1 MARIPLGDP
10 ASAVAQPAP
19 AVQADPN
26 AFGAATARATQ
37 GLGEA
42 ATQVAAGLFQQKQKL
57 DEDLARTNAAVAYQS
72 HATNVQ
78 SAMKAAGEQLSS
90 GAIDQPT
97 YEKQLA
103 DAQKQSFDSTIGALP
118 DGHFK
123 NVATIQTA
131 GLDRTVALGMQEALT
146 KNTQQLI
153 ATNAATLL
161 DTAGKSIATNPASI
175 DATVASTKQAYLS
188 AAASAG
194 IPQPRAAQV
203 AQDWADSQYA
213 AHAQSAAIAARS
225 TGDLA
230 ALTQLEKDLT
240 SPDGYYAG
248 KLDAN
253 KRNQVLS
260 AVVSNRLSL
269 ENQITSEKDARERD
283 AVSAYNGGLQLM
295 TEGKRFSPEYIQ
307 QLTAATRGTAME
319 QGAQELISR
328 AAAGAGFST
337 LSVPQMRAAVQAN
350 ESRAVTAGTDPVEA
364 AAIKQQKQ
372 ILTATDEAYKRDPWN
387 AALERGAIPAVPAID
402 TSGLTQLATSLAA
415 RAQVA
420 PIVEDKAGRR
430 VSLLTP
436 DEARSVL
443 DTVDALPLNTKA
455 QALAM
460 IGRSMGN
467 AARINDLAEQWKD
480 KSPAAALAMK
490 AGAADPSGGPLM
502 MQSGMPVAQ
511 YILDGQDAL
520 ANKLVKVDAAAATGL
535 QATIAKRIGDALPRQ
550 RDLPVDHR
558 ELAHEDA
565 VRFHVARFAFQRA
578 EVRPH
583 ISARIAR
590 ADNRGVGLHAGV
602 EPFDVLHDVAV
613 DGALHDSEKH
623 VTVGARN
630 AANGFECAVGRVTS
644 ERAYESPSSTKY
656 ACDLLNT
663 NGISRVVPVVF
674 VRAIWR
680 KPERRREPPSICGI
694 ALSIVFTP
702 FAYRS
707 RSM

>member
-1 MARIPLGDP
+1 MARIPLGDS
-10 ASAVAQPAP
+10 ASVVAQPAP
-19 AVQADPN
+19 QVQADPN
-26 AFGAATARATQ
+26 AFGAAQARAQ
-37 GLGEA
+37 EGLGNAGMQFA
-42 ATQVAAGLFQQKQKL
+42 AEQIQKRQKL
-57 DEDLARTNAAVAYQS
+57 DDDLARTNAAVAYQS

-78 SAMKAAGEQLSS
+78 SAMKTANEQLAS

-118 DGHFK
+118 GGHYK
-123 NVATIQTA
+123 NIATVQSA
-131 GLDRTVALGMQEALT
+131 GLDRTVTLGMQEALT

-175 DATVASTKQAYLS
+175 DGTVASTKQAYLT

-213 AHAQSAAIAARS
+213 SHAQSAAIAARS
-225 TGDLA
+225 SGDLT

-260 AVVSNRLSL
+260 TVVSNRLAL
-269 ENQITSEKDARERD
+269 ENQMNSEQQARERE
-283 AVSAYNGGLQLM
+283 AVTAFNQGTDLM
-295 TEGKRFSPEYIQ
+295 TQGKRFSPEYVQ
-307 QLTAATRGTAME
+307 QLTSATRGTTLE
-319 QGAQELISR
+319 GQTQELIAR

-350 ESRAVTAGTDPVEA
+350 EGRQNQAGTDPIEA

-387 AALERGAIPAVPAID
+387 AALERGAIPGVPPID
-402 TSGLTQLATSLAA
+402 TSGVTQLASSLAA
-415 RAQVA
+415 RAQLA
-420 PIVEDKAGRR
+420 PVVEDKAGRR

-443 DTVDALPLNTKA
+443 QTVDSLPTDTKA
-455 QALAM
+455 QALALL
-460 IGRSMGN
+460 GRSMGN

-520 ANKLVKVDAAAATGL
+520 TNKLVKVDAAAATGL
-535 QATIAKRIGDALPRQ
+535 QATIAKQIGDALPPQQLNDARETAYFAAVASARRAG
-550 RDLPVDHR
+550 RDVPNSTDILTGVNVATGGLSKTGGIDPRGNRYMAAKPWGWSDDDFDGGVKQASVSNIENQPGGRPVDSV
-558 ELAHEDA
+558 LANGTKIPVDQ
-565 VRFHVARFAFQRA
+565 FMQQFASYRLQR
-578 EVRPH
+578 
-583 ISARIAR
+583 
-590 ADNRGVGLHAGV
+590 VGIGGTYT
-602 EPFDVLHDVAV
+602 VL
-613 DGALHDSEKH
+613 
-623 VTVGARN
+623 TGARP
-630 AANGFECAVGRVTS
+630 VTD
-644 ERAYESPSSTKY
+644 ATGAPLLIHLTKP
-656 ACDLLNT
+656 
-663 NGISRVVPVVF
+663 VPK
-674 VRAIWR
+674 R
-680 KPERRREPPSICGI
+680 
-694 ALSIVFTP
+694 
-702 FAYRS
+702 
-707 RSM
+707 

>member
-19 AVQADPN
+19 AVQANPN
-26 AFGAATARATQ
+26 AFGAAEGRALQ
-37 GLGEA
+37 GLGN
-42 ATQVAAGLFQQKQKL
+42 TTMQIAGERIQEQQKLQ
-57 DEDLARTNAAVAYQS
+57 DDLARTNAAVAYQS

-78 SAMKAAGEQLSS
+78 SAMKTAGEQLAS

-97 YEKQLA
+97 YQQQLA

-118 DGHFK
+118 GGHYK
-123 NVATIQTA
+123 NIATTQSA

-175 DATVASTKQAYLS
+175 DGTVASTKQAYLS

-203 AQDWADSQYA
+203 VQDWADSQYA
-213 AHAQSAAIAARS
+213 AHAQSAAIAARG

-248 KLDAN
+248 KLDAG
-253 KRNQVLS
+253 KRNQVL
-260 AVVSNRLSL
+260 ATVVSNRQTL
-269 ENQITSEKDARERD
+269 ETQIDSEKRARERE
-283 AVSAYNGGLQLM
+283 AVTAFNQGTDLM
-295 TEGKRFSPEYIQ
+295 TQGKRFSPEYIQ
-307 QLTAATRGTAME
+307 QLTAATRGT
-319 QGAQELISR
+319 ELEGQTQQLIAR

-337 LSVPQMRAAVQAN
+337 LSLPEMRAAVQAN
-350 ESRAVTAGTDPVEA
+350 EGRQISAGTDPVEA

-372 ILTATDEAYKRDPWN
+372 ILTATDQAYKSDPWN
-387 AALERGAIPAVPAID
+387 AALERGAISAVPAID

-415 RAQVA
+415 RAQLA
-420 PIVEDKAGRR
+420 PVVEDKAGRR

-436 DEARSVL
+436 DEARGVL
-443 DTVDALPLNTKA
+443 QTVDALPTNTKA
-455 QALAM
+455 QALAL

-520 ANKLVKVDAAAATGL
+520 ANKLVKVDPAAATGM
-535 QATIAKRIGDALPRQ
+535 QATIAKQIGDALPPQQLGDARETAYFAAVASARKNG
-550 RDLPVDHR
+550 RDVPNSTDILTGVNVATGGLSKTGGVDPRGDRYMAAKPWGWSDDDFDGGVKQASIGNIENQPGGRPVDSVIANGMKIPVDQFM
-558 ELAHEDA
+558 EK
-565 VRFHVARFAFQRA
+565 FASYRLQR
-578 EVRPH
+578 
-583 ISARIAR
+583 
-590 ADNRGVGLHAGV
+590 VGIGGTYT
-602 EPFDVLHDVAV
+602 VL
-613 DGALHDSEKH
+613 
-623 VTVGARN
+623 TGARP
-630 AANGFECAVGRVTS
+630 VTDAS
-644 ERAYESPSSTKY
+644 GAPLLIHLTKP
-656 ACDLLNT
+656 
-663 NGISRVVPVVF
+663 VPK
-674 VRAIWR
+674 R
-680 KPERRREPPSICGI
+680 
-694 ALSIVFTP
+694 
-702 FAYRS
+702 
-707 RSM
+707 

>member
-10 ASAVAQPAP
+10 AGAVAQPAP

-26 AFGAATARATQ
+26 AFGAAEGRASQ
-37 GLGEA
+37 GLGN
-42 ATQVAAGLFQQKQKL
+42 TTMQIAGERIQEQQKLQ
-57 DEDLARTNAAVAYQS
+57 DDLARTNAAVAYQS

-78 SAMKAAGEQLSS
+78 SAMKTAGEQLAS

-97 YEKQLA
+97 YQQQLA

-118 DGHFK
+118 GGHYK
-123 NVATIQTA
+123 NIATTQSA

-175 DATVASTKQAYLS
+175 DGAVASTKQAYLS

-213 AHAQSAAIAARS
+213 AHAQSAAIAARGN
-225 TGDLA
+225 GDLA

-248 KLDAN
+248 KLDAS
-253 KRNQVLS
+253 KRNQVLAS
-260 AVVSNRLSL
+260 VVSNRLSL
-269 ENQITSEKDARERD
+269 ENQMNSEQQARERNAATAFNQGTD
-283 AVSAYNGGLQLM
+283 LM
-295 TEGKRFSPEYIQ
+295 SQGKRFTPEYTQ
-307 QLTAATRGTAME
+307 QLIADTRGTSLE
-319 QGAQELISR
+319 SQAQQLIAR
-328 AAAGAGFST
+328 AATGAGFST

-350 ESRAVTAGTDPVEA
+350 EAKQNQVGTDPIEA

-372 ILTATDEAYKRDPWN
+372 ILTASDEAYKRDPWN
-387 AALERGAIPAVPAID
+387 AALERGAIAGVPAID

-415 RAQVA
+415 RAQLA
-420 PIVEDKAGRR
+420 PVVEDKAGRR

-436 DEARSVL
+436 DEARGVL
-443 DTVDALPLNTKA
+443 QTVDALPTNTKA
-455 QALAM
+455 QALAL

-520 ANKLVKVDAAAATGL
+520 SNKLVKVDPAAATGM
-535 QATIAKRIGDALPRQ
+535 QATIAKQIGDALPPQQLGDARETAYFAAVASARKNG
-550 RDLPVDHR
+550 RDVPNSTDILTGVNVATGGLSKTGGVDPRGDRYMAAKPWGWSDDDFDGGVKQASIGNIENQPGGRPVDS
-558 ELAHEDA
+558 
-565 VRFHVARFAFQRA
+565 VVANGTKIPVDQFMQQFASYRLQR
-578 EVRPH
+578 
-583 ISARIAR
+583 
-590 ADNRGVGLHAGV
+590 VGIGGTYT
-602 EPFDVLHDVAV
+602 VL
-613 DGALHDSEKH
+613 
-623 VTVGARN
+623 TGARP
-630 AANGFECAVGRVTS
+630 VTDAS
-644 ERAYESPSSTKY
+644 GAPLLIHLTKP
-656 ACDLLNT
+656 
-663 NGISRVVPVVF
+663 VPK
-674 VRAIWR
+674 R
-680 KPERRREPPSICGI
+680 
-694 ALSIVFTP
+694 
-702 FAYRS
+702 
-707 RSM
+707 

>member
-10 ASAVAQPAP
+10 ASAVAQPGP

-26 AFGAATARATQ
+26 AFGAATGRALQGIGDAGTQ
-37 GLGEA
+37 IA
-42 ATQVAAGLFQQKQKL
+42 AEMFQHKQRL

-78 SAMKAAGEQLSS
+78 SAMKTAGEQLSS

-97 YEKQLA
+97 YQQQLA

-118 DGHFK
+118 GGHYK
-123 NVATIQTA
+123 NIATTQSA
-131 GLDRTVALGMQEALT
+131 GLDRTVALGMQDALT

-175 DATVASTKQAYLS
+175 EGTVASTKQAYLS

-248 KLDAN
+248 KLDAG

-260 AVVSNRLSL
+260 TVVSNRLSL
-269 ENQITSEKDARERD
+269 ENQLTSAQDARERD

-295 TEGKRFSPEYIQ
+295 TEGKRFSPEYVQ
-307 QLTAATRGTAME
+307 QLAAATRGTAME
-319 QGAQELISR
+319 QGAQELVAR

-350 ESRAVTAGTDPVEA
+350 ESRSVTAGTDPVEA

-372 ILTATDEAYKRDPWN
+372 ILTATDEAYKTDPWN
-387 AALERGAIPAVPAID
+387 AALSRGAIPGVPQID

-415 RAQVA
+415 RAQLA

-443 DTVDALPLNTKA
+443 QTVDSLPANTKA

-460 IGRSMGN
+460 LGHSMGN

-520 ANKLVKVDAAAATGL
+520 SNKLVKVDPAAATGM
-535 QATIAKRIGDALPRQ
+535 QATIAKQIGDSLPPQQLGDARETAYFAAVASARKNG
-550 RDLPVDHR
+550 RDVPNSTDILTGVNVATGGLSKTGGIDPRGDRYMAAKPWGWSDDDFDGGVKAASTANIENQPGGRPADSVIANGTKIPVDQ
-558 ELAHEDA
+558 
-565 VRFHVARFAFQRA
+565 FMQQFASYRLQR
-578 EVRPH
+578 
-583 ISARIAR
+583 
-590 ADNRGVGLHAGV
+590 VGIGGTYT
-602 EPFDVLHDVAV
+602 VL
-613 DGALHDSEKH
+613 
-623 VTVGARN
+623 TGARP
-630 AANGFECAVGRVTS
+630 VTDAS
-644 ERAYESPSSTKY
+644 GAPLLVHLTKP
-656 ACDLLNT
+656 
-663 NGISRVVPVVF
+663 VPK
-674 VRAIWR
+674 R
-680 KPERRREPPSICGI
+680 
-694 ALSIVFTP
+694 
-702 FAYRS
+702 
-707 RSM
+707 